1 MAKVI
6 VVNNDLETAMKEF
19 KRISSEIRRTKKKYD
34 YYLRPGLK
42 AREKSKNAVKKR
54 YY

>member
-6 VVNNDLETAMKEF
+6 VLNNDLESAMKEF
-19 KRISSEIRRTKKKYD
+19 KRMSNEIRRTKKKYD

-42 AREKSKNAVKKR
+42 AREKSKNAIKKK

>member
-6 VVNNDLETAMKEF
+6 VLNNDIEAAMKEF
-19 KRISSEIRRTKKKYD
+19 KRMSSEIRRTKKKYD
-34 YYLRPGLK
+34 FYLRPGLK
-42 AREKSKNAVKKR
+42 AREKSKNAVKKK